1 MEEVSFEIIASCGDA
16 NAEIHLALGNARKT
30 EFDIAYEHLK
40 LADEAINKAH
50 VAHTTVLHSEASGS
64 RSKYSVLF
72 SHAQDTMMNVMTMR
86 DMADEFVEI
95 YKKIN

>member
-16 NAEIHLALGNARKT
+16 NAEIHLALISARNNIFNKT
-30 EFDIAYEHLK
+30 EKHLM

-50 VAHTTVLHSEASGS
+50 VAHTSVLHSEASGIKS
-64 RSKYSVLF
+64 EYSVLF

-86 DMADEFVEI
+86 DMAEEFVEL